1 MTSIFD
7 IKPKTNSSLTA
18 LAQAAK
24 PAPVTV
30 PQAPV
35 TAPVA
40 AAPEAPTTPT
50 NSLASLNASAAE
62 PAAFTTAPLSPDEEA
77 VDWSNMPKAPE
88 PGAPPEEITAYLIA
102 KLRATRE
109 SITPGRSTLVE
120 LHTQLKQH
128 PSVLP
133 PEALGDITSVMK
145 KLTAGAHQAAT
156 VAKSKAVSKAV
167 AKGALN
173 DEIGNALDGIGF

>member
-7 IKPKTNSSLTA
+7 IKPRQDATLTA

-24 PAPVTV
+24 PAPATV

-35 TAPVA
+35 AAPVA
-40 AAPEAPTTPT
+40 PAVASAPT
-50 NSLASLNASAAE
+50 NSLAMINATTAD
-62 PAAFTTAPLSPDEEA
+62 PAFTTTALSPDEEA

-88 PGAPPEEITAYLIA
+88 PGAPPSEITAYLIA

-109 SITPGRSTLVE
+109 SITHGRSTLVE
-120 LHTQLKQH
+120 LHTQLKMH
-128 PSVLP
+128 PSMLP
-133 PEALGDITSVMK
+133 PEALGDITAVMK

-156 VAKSKAVSKAV
+156 IAKSKAVSKAA

-173 DEIGNALDGIGF
+173 SDIDNALDGIGF